1 MNRDNEIDK
10 LFKSFNPVLDTE
22 GLMTDIKDKMDVIDM
37 IRSEQE
43 NINRFYRIVSSCC
56 FAAGLSI
63 GIGLMAV
70 VVLMPDG
77 LYSIAEF
84 ILGAN
89 MSPAIASFCSDYS
102 DLVLTLT
109 ASASVILG
117 ILPMLNTF
125 HGINSTNS
133 MVRTD

>member
-1 MNRDNEIDK
+1 
-10 LFKSFNPVLDTE
+10 
-22 GLMTDIKDKMDVIDM
+22 MTDIKDKMDVIDM

>member
-63 GIGLMAV
+63 GI
-70 VVLMPDG
+70 
-77 LYSIAEF
+77 
-84 ILGAN
+84 
-89 MSPAIASFCSDYS
+89 
-102 DLVLTLT
+102 
-109 ASASVILG
+109 
-117 ILPMLNTF
+117 
-125 HGINSTNS
+125 
-133 MVRTD
+133 